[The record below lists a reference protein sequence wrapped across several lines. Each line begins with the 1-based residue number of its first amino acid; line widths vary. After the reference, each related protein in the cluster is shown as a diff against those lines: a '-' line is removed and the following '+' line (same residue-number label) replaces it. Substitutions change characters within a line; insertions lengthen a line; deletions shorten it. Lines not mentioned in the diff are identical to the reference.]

1 MTQKPLRH
9 LSDRDL
15 ISSLKKLIRTERET
29 TQSILEHL
37 GEVDSRR
44 LYLPL
49 GYGTLF
55 DYCTQHLGYSSS
67 GAGRRIAA
75 ARCIRRFP
83 EIAELLRRGEA
94 NLSTVSA
101 VAGIITD
108 ENKNVLLAK
117 IRGKS
122 YNDVEMIVAS
132 YKPRAVLRDRV
143 KPVCLRVPAAKPA
156 GQHCTSTFSH
166 SQIGSRDSKK
176 RSDKSESPVEK
187 TEQRFLIQFAASPEF
202 MQKLNEARA
211 LLSNRF
217 PTGVSF
223 ENVFEAAL
231 DEFLDKHSPTQRNE
245 RRRTRRGKKEHQ
257 PSKNTPVRT
266 STKPGSRTPSRH
278 IPIKTRDAVYERDKG
293 RCTYVGLSDR
303 RCNTMHG
310 LHVDHIVPFA
320 RGGPSTLSNLRLLC
334 AAHNKLEAERAF
346 GGEAAGRFRRRE

>member
-1 MTQKPLRH
+1 MALRH

-29 TQSILEHL
+29 TLSILEHL

-83 EIAELLRRGEA
+83 QIAELLRCGEA

-108 ENKNVLLAK
+108 ENKNEV
-117 IRGKS
+117 IGQMRGKP

-132 YKPRAVLRDRV
+132 YKPQTLLRDRV
-143 KPVCLRVPAAKPA
+143 KPVCLRVPASKPTGHT
-156 GQHCTSTFSH
+156 GQHHTSMFSH
-166 SQIGSRDSKK
+166 SQIGSRNTKK
-176 RSDKSESPVEK
+176 TSDKSESPVEK
-187 TEQRFLIQFAASPEF
+187 TEQRFMIQFAASPEF
-202 MQKLNEARA
+202 MKKVSEAKA
-211 LLSNRF
+211 LLSNRHLR
-217 PTGVSF
+217 GVSF

-231 DEFLDKHSPTQRNE
+231 DLLLDKHSPAKRNE
-245 RRRTRRGKKEHQ
+245 RRRTRRAVKKPQ
-257 PSKNTPVRT
+257 PKRNIRARGSRRPDHPVRT
-266 STKPGSRTPSRH
+266 RRVS
-278 IPIKTRDAVYERDKG
+278 IKTRDAVHERDNG
-293 RCTYVGLSDR
+293 RCTYVGANGR
-303 RCNTMHG
+303 RCKTTHH
-310 LHVDHIVPFA
+310 LHIDHIVPFA
-320 RGGPSTLSNLRLLC
+320 RGGANALSNLRLLC
-334 AAHNKLEAERAF
+334 GAHNRLEAERVY
-346 GGEAAGRFRRRE
+346 GETAARFNRRE